1 MTKLVP
7 TEQQLNCIEM
17 SKLHN
22 AVRIE
27 AVAGASKTTT
37 LTMIAAEIVKPSIYL
52 AFNKATADEG
62 RAKFP
67 PHVNCQTTHSVAFSE
82 CGKEIAHKL
91 NRPKGHYVN
100 VAGTGSEIAKMYKI
114 QPIFDKDKCVVTSAA
129 IGMFAKQSVA
139 RFEQSSDKE
148 ITLKHVVY
156 NEHVKSL
163 DILLIAKKLWKDRIN
178 PSKMVLATH
187 DTYLKLYQIS
197 EPVLEYSVIYVDEF
211 QDSTECV
218 IDIVKRQQHAKV
230 IIVGDSKQAI
240 YQWRGSI
247 NGLSTY
253 KAVECNLSKS
263 FRFGTA
269 IADVAMKILKNKTIV
284 LGSENI
290 PSVVGDVD
298 IAQQHTMLFRTNS
311 GLLEAAVDAI
321 EAKMSVHIEIDTKD
335 FTALLYSCLA
345 LEAMDTKNVKHEK
358 VLPYAD
364 WEAFQQGCKEDAE
377 LKRMLNLVKS
387 GKALRSIALL
397 EQYQETHKGDKDYHI
412 LFTTAHKSKGR
423 EWDQVILSNDF
434 PSHYKASGEWV
445 GLNEMEENLLYVAAT
460 RAKMCLQVN
469 CSVVEALEYCKRELL
484 VK

>member
-17 SKLHN
+17 SKVHN

-37 LTMIAAEIVKPSIYL
+37 LTMIANEIVKPSIYL

-62 RAKFP
+62 AARFP
-67 PHVNCQTTHSVAFSE
+67 KHVNCCTTHSVAFGE
-82 CGKEIAHKL
+82 FGRELLHKL

-114 QPIFDKDKCVVTSAA
+114 QPVFQGDKCIVTSAA
-129 IGMFAKQSVA
+129 VGMFVKQSVA

-148 ITLKHVVY
+148 LSLKHVVY
-156 NEHVKSL
+156 NEHIGKNVVCTLSKR
-163 DILLIAKKLWKDRIN
+163 LWKDRTN
-178 PSKMVLATH
+178 LKSSVLATH
-187 DTYLKLYQIS
+187 DTYLKLWQLS
-197 EPVLEYSVIYVDEF
+197 EPTLEYSVIYVDEF

-218 IDIVKRQQHAKV
+218 IDIIKRQKHSKV

-247 NGLSTY
+247 NGLSSFD
-253 KAVECNLSKS
+253 AVECKLSKS

-269 IADVAMKILKNKTIV
+269 IANVAQKILKNNTIV

-290 PSVVGDVD
+290 PSEIGEVD
-298 IAQQHTMLFRTNS
+298 RAQQYTMLFRTNS
-311 GLLEAAVDAI
+311 ALLEAAVDAI
-321 EAKMSVHIEIDTKD
+321 EAKIPICIEIDVKD
-335 FTALLYSCLA
+335 FVALLNSSMALYS
-345 LEAMDTKNVKHEK
+345 MDVKSVKHEK

-364 WEAFQQGCKEDAE
+364 WEAFKEGAKEDAE
-377 LKRMLNLVKS
+377 LNRMVQLIRS
-387 GKALRSIALL
+387 GKAMRSIALL
-397 EQYQETHKGDKDYHI
+397 EQHINIKDYLI

-423 EWDQVILSNDF
+423 EWNQVILSNDF
-434 PSHYKASGEWV
+434 PSHYKENGEWV
-445 GLNEMEENLLYVAAT
+445 GLKEMEENLLYVAAT
-460 RAKMCLQVN
+460 RAKMVLEINQ
-469 CSVVEALEYCKRELL
+469 SVKEAIEWCNKGEI
-484 VK
+484 